1 MYDYLGASAGVVRK
15 ATPAERQSTQR
26 AWEQAVT
33 HHFELAM
40 QAKSEGAELAE
51 QLQKGSE
58 YYVLPCSPDDHAHIL
73 ELLPDDKGY
82 PKRKEQRE

>member
-1 MYDYLGASAGVVRK
+1 
-15 ATPAERQSTQR
+15 
-26 AWEQAVT
+26 
-33 HHFELAM
+33 M

-58 YYVLPCSPDDHAHIL
+58 YYVLPCSPADHAHIL
-73 ELLPDDKGY
+73 ELLPNDKKY

>member
-1 MYDYLGASAGVVRK
+1 
-15 ATPAERQSTQR
+15 
-26 AWEQAVT
+26 
-33 HHFELAM
+33 M

-58 YYVLPCSPDDHAHIL
+58 YYVLPCAPADHTHIL
-73 ELLPDDKGY
+73 ELLPDDKKY